1 MRDNMTVEIR
11 RMSASA
17 LAATDAESSPE
28 ARAECLERALHRISD
43 IDEEIFPGNVWGLKA
58 YSDSTVHDY
67 DHLIAAFA
75 KTDAKDEA
83 LIGFALLRCFDDA
96 ELIRIAVDK
105 SFRRQGVGRKLLD
118 ELITETKN
126 RNIKDI
132 FLEVRIGNDPAVSMY
147 RAAGFTDAG
156 VRKNY
161 YSEPKEDALIMRYTC

>member
-28 ARAECLERALHRISD
+28 ARAEYLERALHRISD

-75 KTDAKDEA
+75 KTDAKDET

-105 SFRRQGVGRKLLD
+105 SFRQWGVGRKLLD
-118 ELITETKN
+118 ELITETEK

-132 FLEVRIGNDPAVSMY
+132 FLEVRVGNIPAVSMY

>member
-28 ARAECLERALHRISD
+28 ARAEYLERALHRISD

-75 KTDAKDEA
+75 KTDAKDET

-105 SFRRQGVGRKLLD
+105 SFRQRGVGRKLLD
-118 ELITETKN
+118 ELITETEK

-132 FLEVRIGNDPAVSMY
+132 FLEVRVGNIPAVSMY

>member
-28 ARAECLERALHRISD
+28 ARAEYLERALHRISD

-58 YSDSTVHDY
+58 YSNSTVHDY

-75 KTDAKDEA
+75 KTDAKDET

-105 SFRRQGVGRKLLD
+105 SFRQRGVGRKLLD
-118 ELITETKN
+118 ELITETEK

-132 FLEVRIGNDPAVSMY
+132 FLEVRVGNIPAVSMY

>member
-11 RMSASA
+11 RISASA
-17 LAATDAESSPE
+17 LAATDADLSPE
-28 ARAECLERALHRISD
+28 ARAEYLERALHRISD

-105 SFRRQGVGRKLLD
+105 SFRQRGVGRKLLD
-118 ELITETKN
+118 ELITETEK

-132 FLEVRIGNDPAVSMY
+132 FLEVRVGNIPAVSMY

>member
-1 MRDNMTVEIR
+1 MTVEIR

-28 ARAECLERALHRISD
+28 ARAEYLERALHRISD

-75 KTDAKDEA
+75 KTDAKDET

-105 SFRRQGVGRKLLD
+105 SFRQRGVGRKLLD
-118 ELITETKN
+118 ELITETEK

-132 FLEVRIGNDPAVSMY
+132 FLEVRVGNIPAVSMY

>member
-11 RMSASA
+11 RISALA
-17 LAATDAESSPE
+17 LAATDPESSPE
-28 ARAECLERALHRISD
+28 ARAEYLERALHRISD

-105 SFRRQGVGRKLLD
+105 SFRQQGVGRKLLD
-118 ELITETKN
+118 ELITETEK

-132 FLEVRIGNDPAVSMY
+132 FLEVRVGNVPAVSMY